1 MPRRLVSRREWRP
14 PPMIRTR
21 ELGAVTVAVLGCSG
35 SAAARWVGDGPT
47 VQARTT
53 YGRRLAGVG
62 LGPAPMRGNP

>member
-1 MPRRLVSRREWRP
+1 
-14 PPMIRTR
+14 MIRTR